1 MKVNK
6 DKDLKKAK
14 ESALG
19 QSVPNGK
26 APVTDTMK
34 QTVHNTK
41 KVEGIVK
48 L

>member
-1 MKVNK
+1 MKK
-6 DKDLKKAK
+6 DKDLKKEK

-34 QTVHNTK
+34 QTVLNTK
-41 KVEGIVK
+41 KAGGIVK